1 MSLCVWHFTKNEQLF
16 NTQVGCVFSGKEF
29 PGKRQENVGES
40 MFPIESSLLRLEKKS
55 LGFLFPGILCESE
68 YKE

>member
-1 MSLCVWHFTKNEQLF
+1 MCGTLLKMNKLF
-16 NTQVGCVFSGKEF
+16 NTQVGCVFSGKGF

-55 LGFLFPGILCESE
+55 LGFLFSWNTL
-68 YKE
+68 